1 MTTRED
7 KLEER
12 YGFEFRSIFDNE
24 YIILKYALLWTGL
37 WPKQKKFIR
46 FGLYVANV
54 TVSVDIIARKVRKIG
69 KLYELKKKKKQT
81 LFKLLFKNIFLR

>member
-54 TVSVDIIARKVRKIG
+54 TVSVDIIARKVRKIE
-69 KLYELKKKKKQT
+69 KLYELKKKKNKHC
-81 LFKLLFKNIFLR
+81 LNCCLKIFF